1 MQRTIVGIIA
11 GLVVLAQ
18 AVTFT
23 QAPKPV
29 LATDI
34 TAAQIQAVLSAVSE
48 CGPTDHRG

>member
-1 MQRTIVGIIA
+1 MQRTIVGTIA

-23 QAPKPV
+23 QSPKPV

-34 TAAQIQAVLSAVSE
+34 TAAQIQAVLSAPSRVQ
-48 CGPTDHRG
+48 TD